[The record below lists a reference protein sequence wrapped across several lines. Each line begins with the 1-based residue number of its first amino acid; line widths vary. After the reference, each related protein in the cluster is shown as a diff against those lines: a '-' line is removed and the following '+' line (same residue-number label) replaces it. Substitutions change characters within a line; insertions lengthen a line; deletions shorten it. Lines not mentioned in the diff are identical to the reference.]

1 MTVIK
6 VKVGISNKSQFGM
19 KKVINSNI
27 LIYQTNYYNF
37 KMKFQWRGL

>member
-19 KKVINSNI
+19 KKVINSNL
-27 LIYQTNYYNF
+27 LIVRQINITS
-37 KMKFQWRGL
+37 K